1 MKSSPTA
8 AASIPGS
15 TLHGA
20 HAFDVSSFRVGIDDA
35 CFLRKVPER
44 SGLGTL
50 SGC

>member
-20 HAFDVSSFRVGIDDA
+20 RAFDVSRFRVGIHDA
-35 CFLRKVPER
+35 CFLRMARER

-50 SGC
+50 DGC